1 MGQRK
6 PAVQIRKHHLL
17 KRALMY
23 DRFIEQVD
31 AMLDG
36 EQPDWSVLVK
46 YQRSLNGKSADWV
59 VMAQIAKRAVERGAK
74 KRK

>member
-1 MGQRK
+1 
-6 PAVQIRKHHLL
+6 
-17 KRALMY
+17 MY
-23 DRFIEQVD
+23 ERFIEQVD